1 MVNIYTGQLVKVLWN
16 GVYSQNFPVVDGVKQ
31 GGILSRMGVAVK
43 AQAQLLTEGL
53 TAVQPLDQV
62 RVRQKASVT

>member
-1 MVNIYTGQLVKVLWN
+1 MEWCVLTKF
-16 GVYSQNFPVVDGVKQ
+16 NFPVADGVKQ

-62 RVRQKASVT
+62 RVRQKAYVT